1 MEILFFRKKCAEQGR
16 WNGGG
21 VSPTCSRSSPSLAT
35 SQFAN
40 LVICAP
46 TKLRHCFSSPVSL
59 PSLCALF
66 QLFYGPIFCV
76 LPRGGRGGRWNVRR
90 RFATPT
96 PKSQSR
102 RRCLRPK
109 PLFSRDF
116 FEWSGNVF
124 VPRRAALPPRSLLQ
138 CSAPSF
144 PSNRGQKRIRRDT
157 RSVRS
162 SKQRRQAR
170 SKKRTKKEMERLLWN
185 LLSYVRREFRVR
197 IPVHPVARS

>member
-1 MEILFFRKKCAEQGR
+1 MVCSRNFQISVGPLLRFLQRKFFERNTILSGDPFFRKKCAEQGR

-109 PLFSRDF
+109 PLFSREF
-116 FEWSGNVF
+116 F
-124 VPRRAALPPRSLLQ
+124 
-138 CSAPSF
+138 
-144 PSNRGQKRIRRDT
+144 
-157 RSVRS
+157 
-162 SKQRRQAR
+162 
-170 SKKRTKKEMERLLWN
+170 
-185 LLSYVRREFRVR
+185 
-197 IPVHPVARS
+197 